1 MNKLLIGITTL
12 AAPIMVGCQDAE
24 NSDHV
29 AILLRT
35 FDAVCIS
42 TRLDE
47 SIFHAQMSLFGDT
60 MEVPADELRMMS
72 PTNIAGYYLTDVEG
86 QTFVAVMGLTQADDI
101 SSRNCGVLT
110 RSVGFEEAVA
120 LVAENFPVEKLDEF
134 SQGISRYVTF
144 QGYLAGYPD
153 NMAIS
158 VQGGERVTGVYL
170 YELPSA
176 GR

>member
-1 MNKLLIGITTL
+1 MNKLRIGMAIL
-12 AAPIMVGCQDAE
+12 AAPIIVACQVAE
-24 NSDHV
+24 NSEHA

-35 FDAVCIS
+35 FDAVCIA

-47 SIFHAQMSLFGDT
+47 SIFHTQMSLFRNT
-60 MEVPADELRMMS
+60 MEVSADDLRMMS

-86 QTFVAVMGLTQADDI
+86 QTFIAVMGSTQADDI
-101 SSRNCGVLT
+101 LSRNCGVLT

-120 LVAENFPVEKLDEF
+120 LVADNFPVEKLDEF
-134 SQGISRYVTF
+134 NQGISRYVTF
-144 QGYLAGYPD
+144 QGYLAGYPG

-158 VQGGERVTGVYL
+158 VQGGEGGTGVYL
-170 YELPSA
+170 YELPTG